1 MPCIRLQTIQTEDQ
15 VQKFISVSI
24 DSKNVVCLMCDN
36 MFFIY
41 VGFLQS
47 YNEVKGS
54 LVSIVLDQL
63 KKYPSYKVAVTG

>member
-1 MPCIRLQTIQTEDQ
+1 
-15 VQKFISVSI
+15 
-24 DSKNVVCLMCDN
+24 MCDN

-54 LVSIVLDQL
+54 LVSTVLDQL